1 MADVNEEQ
9 RSILSTNSIIPEP
22 DTLTKIVK
30 RIRVMTYKLLPN
42 EVDPDS
48 LTDPTSS
55 VITPDVI
62 KAYAKCGGDFAE
74 AIPFCLLR
82 AKATFLRDANRNPAD
97 YDENLC
103 RSIACEVLARRI
115 VHSLSVDRLE
125 SVMSTRY
132 RYREE
137 DGDISSPVSALETA
151 VDQDATIFLSSS
163 EAQHVINSLWRG
175 EWIQDYHD
183 NDQIDYVP
191 YNKQNSKS
199 FWDHLNPHRLAVP
212 RYQNIFSIAVWCFFL
227 AVYSQ
232 AVRTPLENQ
241 PAQRLDW
248 LEILLYILASSFF
261 VDGLNRSWKALRL
274 STRPLAALSFWTLVN
289 FTIHGLL
296 LTALGFR
303 IASLYMRDDDYAD
316 QLHLRSYQILSC
328 VAPLIWMK
336 LVTVFDGF
344 KIIGVMQIVVFRQV
358 ESMLRDSAIF
368 FILLAIMG
376 AGFAQALFALDAADG
391 QVQSASLIWNGLL
404 QAMLGSPDF
413 DSPSERFGYP
423 FGLII
428 YYGWSILTIIILL
441 NVLIALFGSSYS
453 NVEENATDQY
463 MAYYAYKTISMI
475 RGPDTYVYPA
485 PLNLVEI
492 VIAPLE
498 YVLPHHAWDRLNL
511 AMMGT
516 LLFVPLTLIAFFES
530 TLNTTA
536 HQRLK
541 QYFSDDILEDEDD
554 PELQDPEEAEEGTIC
569 KEKFA
574 DLVAVFPNTG
584 LSASA
589 ALSQE
594 IEKLQKQVA
603 ELQQMLKNQNGKAA

>member
-1 MADVNEEQ
+1 MDDANAAEEQ
-9 RSILSTNSIIPEP
+9 RSMMSFKSVQPEP
-22 DTLTKIVK
+22 DTMTKIVK
-30 RIRVMTYKLLPN
+30 RIRVMTYKLLPV
-42 EVDPDS
+42 EVDVDDI
-48 LTDPTSS
+48 TDPTSS
-55 VITPDVI
+55 IVTPDVI
-62 KAYAKCGGDFAE
+62 KAYSKCGGDFAE

-82 AKATFLRDANRNPAD
+82 AKATFLRDANRNP
-97 YDENLC
+97 
-103 RSIACEVLARRI
+103 IACETLARRI
-115 VHSLSVDRLE
+115 VHDLPVDRLE

-132 RYREE
+132 RYREA
-137 DGDISSPVSALETA
+137 DGDDSSPVSALETA
-151 VDQDATIFLSSS
+151 VDQEAIIFLSSS

-175 EWIQDYHD
+175 EWIQDYHA
-183 NDQIDYVP
+183 NDQIDYQP
-191 YNKQNSKS
+191 YDKQNSKS

-212 RYQNIFSIAVWCFFL
+212 RYQNMFSIMVWCAFL
-227 AVYSQ
+227 FIYSQ
-232 AVRTPLENQ
+232 AVQTPLENQ

-248 LEILLYILASSFF
+248 LEILLYVLASSFF
-261 VDGLNRSWKALRL
+261 VDGLNRSFKVFRL
-274 STRPLAALSFWTLVN
+274 STKPFSAFNFWTFVN
-289 FTIHGLL
+289 FAIHSLL

-303 IASLYMRDDDYAD
+303 IASLYYKDDKYAD
-316 QLHLRSYQILSC
+316 QLHLRSYQILST

-336 LVTVFDGF
+336 LITVFDGF
-344 KIIGVMQIVVFRQV
+344 KIIGVMQIVVFR
-358 ESMLRDSAIF
+358 
-368 FILLAIMG
+368 LAIMG

-391 QVQSASLIWNGLL
+391 QVNAGSLVWNGLL
-404 QAMLGSPDF
+404 QALLGSPDF
-413 DSPSERFGYP
+413 DTPSERLSLVFRQIVGYP

-498 YVLPHHAWDRLNL
+498 TNPLNDDIRYVLPHTAWDRLNK
-511 AMMGT
+511 AVMST
-516 LLFVPLTLIAFFES
+516 LLFVPLVLIALFES
-530 TLNTTA
+530 TLNATA

-541 QYFSDDILEDEDD
+541 LYFSDDVLEDEDD
-554 PELQDPEEAEEGTIC
+554 PDLQDPETDHGEHGVIA

-574 DLVAVFPNTG
+574 DLIKVFPNTAV
-584 LSASA
+584 SASS

-594 IEKLQKQVA
+594 LTKIQKQVA
-603 ELQQMLKNQNGKAA
+603 ELQEMLKHQNGKA

>member
-1 MADVNEEQ
+1 MADLNEEQ
-9 RSILSTNSIIPEP
+9 RSVLSTNSIVAR
-22 DTLTKIVK
+22 TKIVK

-42 EVDPDS
+42 ESTLFTLRTSPFKHYLTLELLAVDPDS
-48 LTDPTSS
+48 LTDATSS

-62 KAYAKCGGDFAE
+62 KAYGKCGGDFAE

-137 DGDISSPVSALETA
+137 DGDISSTVSALETA

-175 EWIQDYHD
+175 EWIQAYHD

-212 RYQNIFSIAVWCFFL
+212 RYQN
-227 AVYSQ
+227 

-248 LEILLYILASSFF
+248 LEILLYILAASFF
-261 VDGLNRSWKALRL
+261 VD
-274 STRPLAALSFWTLVN
+274 VN

-303 IASLYMRDDDYAD
+303 IASLYMHDDKFAD

-336 LVTVFDGF
+336 LITVFDGF
-344 KIIGVMQIVVFRQV
+344 KIIGVMQIVVFSLTLSWSV
-358 ESMLRDSAIF
+358 SRDSAIF
-368 FILLAIMG
+368 FILLGIMG

-404 QAMLGSPDF
+404 QAMLG
-413 DSPSERFGYP
+413 
-423 FGLII
+423 
-428 YYGWSILTIIILL
+428 GWSILTIIILL

-536 HQRLK
+536 HQRLR

-554 PELQDPEEAEEGTIC
+554 AELQDPEEAEEGTIC

-574 DLVAVFPNTG
+574 DLIKVFPNTG
-584 LSASA
+584 LSASD

-594 IEKLQKQVA
+594 IGKLQKQVT

>member
-1 MADVNEEQ
+1 MADPEE
-9 RSILSTNSIIPEP
+9 RVSLMTTHSVLPEP
-22 DTLTKIVK
+22 DTMTKIVK
-30 RIRVMTYKLLPN
+30 RIRVMTYKLLPV
-42 EVDPDS
+42 EVEADA

-55 VITPDVI
+55 IITPKVI
-62 KAYAKCGGDFAE
+62 QAYSRCGGDFAE
-74 AIPFCLLR
+74 AVPFCLLR

-103 RSIACEVLARRI
+103 RSIACETLARRI
-115 VHSLSVDRLE
+115 VHNTRVDRLE

-151 VDQDATIFLSSS
+151 VDQDAIIFLSSS

-175 EWIQDYHD
+175 DWVQDYQE
-183 NDQIDYVP
+183 NDQIDYLP
-191 YNKQNSKS
+191 YNKQDSKS

-212 RYQNIFSIAVWCFFL
+212 RYQNMFSIVVWCFFL
-227 AVYSQ
+227 FIYSQ
-232 AVRTPLENQ
+232 AVQTPLENQ
-241 PAQRLDW
+241 PAQRLDP
-248 LEILLYILASSFF
+248 LEVVLYVLAFSFF
-261 VDGLNRSWKALRL
+261 IDGINRSWKALRL
-274 STRPLAALSFWTLVN
+274 TTKPLSALNFWTFVN

-303 IASLYMRDDDYAD
+303 IASLFLKDDKYAD
-316 QLHLRSYQILSC
+316 QLHLKSYQFLSC

-336 LVTVFDGF
+336 LITVFDGF
-344 KIIGVMQIVVFRQV
+344 KIIGVMQIVVFR
-358 ESMLRDSAIF
+358 MLRDSAIF

-391 QVQSASLIWNGLL
+391 SVNAGSLVWNGLL
-404 QAMLGSPDF
+404 QALLGSPDF
-413 DSPSERFGYP
+413 DTPSERFGYP

-498 YVLPHHAWDRLNL
+498 YVLPHRAWDRLNIFL
-511 AMMGT
+511 MGT
-516 LLFVPLTLIAFFES
+516 FLFIPLTLIALFES
-530 TLNTTA
+530 TLNTST
-536 HQRLK
+536 HQRFK
-541 QYFSDDILEDEDD
+541 QYFSGEVVDDEDD
-554 PELQDPEEAEEGTIC
+554 PQLQDPETNGEEGQIC
-569 KEKFA
+569 TEKFA
-574 DLVAVFPNTG
+574 DLIKAFPDTG
-584 LSASA
+584 VSSST
-589 ALSQE
+589 ALAQE
-594 IEKLQKQVA
+594 VEKLQKQVA
-603 ELQQMLKNQNGKAA
+603 ELKEVLERNGKGGKGL